1 MVVGI
6 DVGEF
11 LILLNKCLYIAF
23 ETSVYKLDTLW
34 IDEIERCMD
43 HAYFSCNIYLQI
55 FREFSTCFFAFSC
68 LQGELQGYIHHV
80 CFCSMII
87 DFLIY

>member
-6 DVGEF
+6 DVDEF

-23 ETSVYKLDTLW
+23 ETSVYKSDTLC
-34 IDEIERCMD
+34 IDEIEICMD

-55 FREFSTCFFAFSC
+55 FRESSTCFFAVTSAYKYLESFHLSARRTSRIY
-68 LQGELQGYIHHV
+68 L
-80 CFCSMII
+80 CFA
-87 DFLIY
+87 L